1 MKSTGNCIPP
11 FVVLSHDDQ
20 ALSPSLGPL
29 ALLYQATGPPSRELD
44 GRSYVFLCNLRG
56 ELQQPCCYQEHSART
71 TDSVDT
77 TTDSREALAHPIT
90 DHDRDTFHWVDI
102 VVPVPVPSLCTLLH
116 VDPIASSY
124 YNVHYRPLTRSV
136 AALPLFFF
144 LFWMAHRDL
153 TSALVTVLSLRNSS
167 FFYNLHDCPFLPLQ
181 PFPLLSSADRTFSFR
196 ESVPPRNLPL
206 LP

>member
-20 ALSPSLGPL
+20 ALLPSLGPL

-71 TDSVDT
+71 TDS
-77 TTDSREALAHPIT
+77 REALAHPIT
-90 DHDRDTFHWVDI
+90 DHDRYTFHWVDI

-144 LFWMAHRDL
+144 
-153 TSALVTVLSLRNSS
+153 
-167 FFYNLHDCPFLPLQ
+167 FLGWH
-181 PFPLLSSADRTFSFR
+181 T
-196 ESVPPRNLPL
+196 ET
-206 LP
+206 